1 MSYIT
6 YNEIQDYIKEDSF
19 TYSERQFRSRKYK
32 KNERRYQRRQK
43 QQQRDRNFELW
54 YSCTSDSWGSGTRFP
69 TTPSRPV
76 ILKEWGG

>member
-43 QQQRDRNFELW
+43 QQQRDRSYE
-54 YSCTSDSWGSGTRFP
+54 
-69 TTPSRPV
+69 V
-76 ILKEWGG
+76 